1 MKALAF
7 ALLLCGALAQAQ
19 PLTAL
24 PSPTSGKDMFGA
36 YCAPCHGRDAKG
48 TGPAASVFKVPP
60 SDLTVLA
67 RKHGGKFPGAEVAK
81 ELSSV
86 YQAPHGSWEMP
97 VWGPIFTEISP
108 KSDAVGALRVTNIVR
123 YIETL
128 QVK

>member
-1 MKALAF
+1 MKKAALA
-7 ALLLCGALAQAQ
+7 LLFCGALARAQ
-19 PLTAL
+19 PRTEP
-24 PSPTSGKDMFGA
+24 PSPASGKDMFRA

-48 TGPAASVFKVPP
+48 NGPAASAFRTPP
-60 SDLTVLA
+60 SDLTALA
-67 RKHGGKFPGAEVAK
+67 QKHGGRFPGAEVAK

-86 YQAPHGSWEMP
+86 YQAPHGSIDMP

-128 QVK
+128 QAK